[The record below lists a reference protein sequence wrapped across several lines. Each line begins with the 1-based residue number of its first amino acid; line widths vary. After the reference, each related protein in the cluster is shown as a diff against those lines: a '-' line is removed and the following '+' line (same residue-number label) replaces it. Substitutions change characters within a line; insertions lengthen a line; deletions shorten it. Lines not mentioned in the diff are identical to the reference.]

1 MRRHGLKKGLSLLLV
16 FCMILSLLPMTALAE
31 EISEP
36 SAAVE
41 EQSPASGDT
50 TAVDTGEDQQDE
62 AGTGET
68 SEAGTGETGEAGTGE
83 AAEAGTGETGEA
95 GTGETG
101 EAGTGETG
109 EAGTGEESKS
119 TIDKI
124 TDILGDFLGTI
135 SGEKS
140 EEEAAQDEAN
150 AKAAEL
156 ALSKAAAE
164 EAAAQQA
171 AEEAAAKAA
180 AEQLEADLKAVLTVE
195 ATKDARDTS
204 GDDFYK
210 VVHLDAGRKYFSVE
224 SIKAIIDTMAA
235 AGYNQLELY
244 LSDNQGFR
252 FALDDMTI
260 TTSYGTY
267 DLRASLGDGYPDG
280 SKYPDG
286 SGKYLTQDDMDTIID
301 YAEKNHI
308 EIVPCINTPGHMG
321 AILEEFS
328 DFRYSGSRSSID
340 LENPKAVAFALAI
353 VKKYA
358 DYFDGK
364 GCNFFNIGADE
375 YANDLSTMGF
385 AGLYSSGKYQRFVDY
400 LNAAAQIV
408 INEGMTPR
416 AFNDG
421 IYYNYNNYKNDT
433 SYSINKA
440 IQVCYWSSGWGGYD
454 LAPAATISQ
463 QGHEMIN
470 THSDYYWVL
479 GNSNWQ
485 CSAEKAAGF
494 DYTLFSG
501 DKTISTAKG
510 AMFCIWCDVGN
521 ADGQDGG
528 TAVVSATADVITAFG
543 SALPVADRGNGTA
556 EHPYVMTDAKNADV
570 LEGLKLGES
579 CYLTMGKEV
588 NWKTS
593 DPSVLKIEAV
603 GASAVASSYVLE
615 ESEDVTA
622 TTVKVT
628 ATGIGEATLYAGTEA
643 FDSSVEPEK
652 EKTITVTVGKT
663 AIETVDNANYAGAY
677 TTEDPHIATVQV
689 TGTNS
694 TEPTV
699 TYTQA
704 SVTCNT
710 LIRRDSNNWTAANNY
725 YYTPDG
731 TNYYP
736 VYAKRS
742 VDWSWSSFA
751 YVYTYTWGYSTTSSA
766 DNVTEI
772 GTQSTTDTSTT
783 PNITVY
789 TKSTTDGTPA
799 STIITFTG
807 VSVGT
812 TYVTIGDTKYTI
824 EVKPVDLSNVT
835 PLTVEFWITNRQVDA
850 TVNGGSAQSM
860 SIAATETN
868 IYSANGVLFSSLV
881 PATGTQDGNPM
892 VFWKG
897 TRLASNNTQTTG
909 GGVDKTNAGT
919 DFAYIRYWED
929 GNGGYCWAYSAD
941 RVTWTNV
948 ASGDQI
954 VAYYLQKTEV
964 TDEITTQV
972 VDWGVVPSTSY
983 SSDSFVLVDFA
994 VKYESGELTPSS
1006 FPVSGKTMAFHCASG
1021 DATVDYIGDST
1032 RWYNRYRNIGL
1043 IRAEETRDYEVYMI
1057 TVTPTNDSNTRQV
1070 AGNANTAT
1078 SYTYDGTEKVI
1089 WVDDEANLG
1098 DFADESLHYTGISG
1112 DIIYSV
1118 GGDPIV
1124 PGLEIFNR
1132 HGMLVT
1138 YYVRAKVTPDS
1149 LAVHYIDQTA
1159 NQEFY
1164 SYNIAVKSGTL
1175 FHENIGL
1182 ANPWKG
1188 DLANGSVTNLQNK
1201 TQTVSAD
1208 LSTMPAIGAQYRYS
1222 EYTCEKVARSEDGK
1236 DVYLYYTF
1244 NNTHSFVVDFGL
1256 PLDISIS
1263 SDLGI
1268 SGDWT
1273 DAAVTGA
1280 DYGTATVSAD
1290 KQTVNYTPTKVL
1302 KEIETLYLTLTG
1314 EDESTTHST
1323 THTIYIYP
1331 ATTVYYEEG
1340 FMTLTGFTGGSKGTE
1355 KQATEAVGKKQNVYG
1370 YDGAY
1375 LKMSSSQA
1383 ESNAVGNTASFS
1395 FTGTG
1400 VDIYANCGTD
1410 TGTVLITV
1418 KKGSNIVKVLTVDT
1432 HMENGLTAVTGKENN
1447 KQAVEAKNV
1456 PIASIDGLTYG
1467 DYSVTIEHVASKLGA
1482 KKSVYLDGFRVHGTL
1497 GPKHA
1502 AYNADGENSPKIVEL
1517 RDLVLKVQ
1525 LNADASSSDLA
1536 AYKEQLNLLTD
1547 SQIYRAAVISFVEDG
1562 YVEDGSVSQTAAS
1575 QEDKIVKDLVDNG
1588 PKNEVYL
1595 APGETLVFT
1604 IDQAAQVGVKCLNG
1618 GSGTIESTG
1627 GTTTTSVT
1635 AQTDMFYAVAAG
1647 TVTISNPSSN
1657 SGTTLAVTELKF
1669 TSNT

>member
-62 AGTGET
+62 AGTGEA
-68 SEAGTGETGEAGTGE
+68 SEAGTGEAGTGE
-83 AAEAGTGETGEA
+83 AA
-95 GTGETG
+95 

-224 SIKAIIDTMAA
+224 SIKAIIDTMAD

-267 DLRASLGDGYPDG
+267 DLSDSLGDGYSDG

-286 SGKYLTQDDMDTIID
+286 SGKYLMQDEMDTIID
-301 YAEKNHI
+301 YATKNHI

-321 AILEEFS
+321 AILEKFS

-358 DYFDGK
+358 DYFAGK
-364 GCNFFNIGADE
+364 GCDFFNIGADE
-375 YANDLSTMGF
+375 YANDLSSTMGF
-385 AGLYSSGKYQRFVDY
+385 ESLYTAGKYQRFVDY

-470 THSDYYWVL
+470 THGDYYWVL
-479 GNSNWQ
+479 GNSGWQ
-485 CSAEKAAGF
+485 CSVSKASGF
-494 DYTLFSG
+494 AYNDFQGTSDLSA
-501 DKTISTAKG
+501 DG

-579 CYLTMGKEV
+579 CYLTMDKEV
-588 NWKTS
+588 VWKTS
-593 DPSVLKIEAV
+593 DPSVLQIEAAD
-603 GASAVASSYVLE
+603 ASAAVSAYALE
-615 ESEDVTA
+615 ESEGVNA

-628 ATGIGEATLYAGTEA
+628 ATGIGEATLTAGTEA
-643 FDSSVEPEK
+643 FGASVRATK
-652 EKTITVTVGKT
+652 QKTVTVAVRGT
-663 AIETVDNANYAGAY
+663 ATETVSGANYAGTY
-677 TTEDPHIATVQV
+677 TTDDPSIATVEV
-689 TGTNS
+689 TGTDATES
-694 TEPTV
+694 TT
-699 TYTQA
+699 TYRQA

-710 LIRRDSNNWTAANNY
+710 LIRSDSKNWTAANNY

-742 VDWSWSSFA
+742 SSWSWSSWA
-751 YVYTYTWGYSTTSSA
+751 YTYTYTWGYQDSNG
-766 DNVTEI
+766 NVTQI

-789 TKSTTDGTPA
+789 TKSTTAETPA
-799 STIITFTG
+799 STTIKFTG
-807 VSVGT
+807 VNVGT
-812 TYVTIGDTKYTI
+812 TSVTIGDTEYTI
-824 EVKPVDLSNVT
+824 TVIPEDLSNVT
-835 PLTVEFWITNRQVDA
+835 PLPVEFWITNLKVTAGGATSKSISAEDVYGESGVDLSTLLPA
-850 TVNGGSAQSM
+850 SGTYTYGSVV
-860 SIAATETN
+860 
-868 IYSANGVLFSSLV
+868 Y
-881 PATGTQDGNPM
+881 
-892 VFWKG
+892 WKG
-897 TRLASNNTQTTG
+897 TVLDERNHQTATG
-909 GGVDKTNAGT
+909 GVENDKTGSGK
-919 DFAYIRYWED
+919 DFSMIRYYD
-929 GNGGYCWAYSAD
+929 GAWQYYYNNSWVSISD
-941 RVTWTNV
+941 T
-948 ASGDQI
+948 DQV
-954 VAYYLQKTEV
+954 VAYWLQPTEV
-964 TDEITTQV
+964 TQEITTLV
-972 VDWGVVPSTSY
+972 KDWGFSPSNQGDNENKVALTVAVVYPDGTVSPAEGDMYSKSTTLFNY
-983 SSDSFVLVDFA
+983 WND
-994 VKYESGELTPSS
+994 
-1006 FPVSGKTMAFHCASG
+1006 
-1021 DATVDYIGDST
+1021 
-1032 RWYNRYRNIGL
+1032 RNIGL
-1043 IRAEETRDYEVYMI
+1043 VAPLNNSDYEISKI
-1057 TVTPTNDSNTRQV
+1057 TVTDGARNQSGTGKWGRTDTITWEKDTLDDGSKWYNETTYWDKTVGGTPMVNGATSNITWSNYNTAKLVLIYLKPIHYDSNLIV
-1070 AGNANTAT
+1070 
-1078 SYTYDGTEKVI
+1078 K
-1089 WVDDEANLG
+1089 WVDDSSNGAVISTMEVAVSSDGTPITFYNGLKQTSALPTEGVGGTFTLDDDAYVTNSSSVNQTFNKNIATVPDVEAQYKSGLYQYVSAELSG
-1098 DFADESLHYTGISG
+1098 DGMTLTLHYNI
-1112 DIIYSV
+1112 
-1118 GGDPIV
+1118 
-1124 PGLEIFNR
+1124 
-1132 HGMLVT
+1132 
-1138 YYVRAKVTPDS
+1138 DS
-1149 LAVHYIDQTA
+1149 
-1159 NQEFY
+1159 
-1164 SYNIAVKSGTL
+1164 SK
-1175 FHENIGL
+1175 
-1182 ANPWKG
+1182 
-1188 DLANGSVTNLQNK
+1188 
-1201 TQTVSAD
+1201 
-1208 LSTMPAIGAQYRYS
+1208 LSKQY
-1222 EYTCEKVARSEDGK
+1222 
-1236 DVYLYYTF
+1236 
-1244 NNTHSFVVDFGL
+1244 VVDFGL
-1256 PLDISIS
+1256 PVTVPLSELVKNPGDVTTIEVTAGSATLNGTSSITYQP
-1263 SDLGI
+1263 SDFM
-1268 SGDWT
+1268 SG
-1273 DAAVTGA
+1273 VE
-1280 DYGTATVSAD
+1280 TVRVKLTFNGD
-1290 KQTVNYTPTKVL
+1290 NTNTQTYS
-1302 KEIETLYLTLTG
+1302 IAF
-1314 EDESTTHST
+1314 
-1323 THTIYIYP
+1323 IP
-1331 ATTVYYEEG
+1331 ATTVYYEQG
-1340 FMTLTGFTGGSKGTE
+1340 FAEYSGSGWTNQDYVGTATQALEVVGG
-1355 KQATEAVGKKQNVYG
+1355 QNQNVYG
-1370 YDGAY
+1370 YDSAY
-1375 LKMSSSQA
+1375 AAGGEAAS
-1383 ESNAVGNTASFS
+1383 GNTAAKSTTVGDTASFT

-1400 VDIYANCGTD
+1400 VDIYANCSTD

-1418 KKGSNIVKVLTVDT
+1418 KKGKDVVKMLTVDT
-1432 HMENGLTAVTGKENN
+1432 HMQNGLTPVTGSAND
-1447 KQAVEAKNV
+1447 KQSVAAKNV
-1456 PIASIDGLTYG
+1456 PIASIDGLDWG
-1467 DYSVTIEHVASKLGA
+1467 SYSVTIKHVASKLGA
-1482 KKSVYLDGFRVHGTL
+1482 NKPVYLDGFRVHGTL

-1525 LNADASSSDLA
+1525 LQADASSSDLA
-1536 AYKEQLNLLTD
+1536 LYREQLAKLTDD
-1547 SQIYRAAVISFVEDG
+1547 SQIYKAAVISTDISGVAQDG
-1562 YVEDGSVSQTAAS
+1562 A
-1575 QEDKIVKDLVDNG
+1575 DKDDTDSVKDLVDNG

-1595 APGETLVFT
+1595 APSETLVFT
-1604 IDQAAQVGVKCLNG
+1604 IDRAAQVGVKCLNG
-1618 GSGTIESTG
+1618 DSGKIESTG
-1627 GTTTTSVT
+1627 GTDTTVT

-1647 TVTISNPSSN
+1647 TVTITNN
-1657 SGTTLAVTELKF
+1657 GSGTLAVTELKF

>member
-62 AGTGET
+62 AGTGEA

-83 AAEAGTGETGEA
+83 AA
-95 GTGETG
+95 

-224 SIKAIIDTMAA
+224 SIKAIIDTMAD

-267 DLRASLGDGYPDG
+267 DLRDSLGDGYSDG

-358 DYFDGK
+358 DYFAGK
-364 GCNFFNIGADE
+364 DCDFFNIGADE

-479 GNSNWQ
+479 GSSWQ
-485 CSAEKAAGF
+485 CSVSKASDFAYNDFQG
-494 DYTLFSG
+494 TSG
-501 DKTISTAKG
+501 LSADG

-521 ADGQDGG
+521 ADGQDDGDG
-528 TAVVSATADVITAFG
+528 VVSATADVITAFG

-556 EHPYVMTDAKNADV
+556 EHPYVMTDEKNADV

-628 ATGIGEATLYAGTEA
+628 ATGIGEATLYAGTTPFGA
-643 FDSSVEPEK
+643 SVRATK
-652 EKTITVTVGKT
+652 QKTVTVAVGGT
-663 AIETVDNANYAGAY
+663 ATVTVSGANYAGTY
-677 TTEDPHIATVQV
+677 TPEPAGYATVEV
-689 TGTNS
+689 TGTNGTAS
-694 TEPTV
+694 TV

-704 SVTCNT
+704 SVTCND
-710 LIRRDSNNWTAANNY
+710 LISSNQNNWTAANNY

-736 VYAKRS
+736 LYAKRS
-742 VDWSWSSFA
+742 SNLLTNS
-751 YVYTYTWGYSTTSSA
+751 YTWGYSATGSA
-766 DNVTEI
+766 DNVTQI
-772 GTQSTTDTSTT
+772 KTQNRAWPSDT

-789 TKSTTDGTPA
+789 TQSTTAVTPA
-799 STIITFTG
+799 STTITFTG

-812 TYVTIGDTKYTI
+812 TYVTIGDTEYTI
-824 EVKPVDLSNVT
+824 EVKAEDLSLVT
-835 PLTVEFWITNRQVDA
+835 PLTVEFWITNQQVKA
-850 TVNGGSAQSM
+850 TVDGSVVTSM
-860 SIAATETN
+860 TIAATEALNTE
-868 IYSANGVLFSSLV
+868 SGLEFSTLV
-881 PATGTQDGNPM
+881 PATGTMGGHPM

-897 TRLASNNTQTTG
+897 TRLPYNNKQTTG
-909 GGVDKTNAGT
+909 GGVDKTKSGR
-919 DFAYIRYWED
+919 DFAYIRYW
-929 GNGGYCWAYSAD
+929 NGSWAYSAD
-941 RVTWTNV
+941 RRTWTNV
-948 ASGDQI
+948 EDGDQI
-954 VAYYLQKTEV
+954 IAYYLQKTEV
-964 TDEITTQV
+964 TDEITTLV
-972 VDWGVVPSTSY
+972 SDYGNVPGYGSSLNPFVMVDY
-983 SSDSFVLVDFA
+983 A
-994 VKYESGELTPSS
+994 VRYETGERTPSS
-1006 FPVSGKTMAFHCASG
+1006 FPTEKTIAFHCNYRSTADFG
-1021 DATVDYIGDST
+1021 NTVIQDGTTY
-1032 RWYNRYRNIGL
+1032 YRKLGT
-1043 IRAEETRDYEVYMI
+1043 IRAVETANYEVYMI
-1057 TVTPTNDSNTRQV
+1057 TLTPTSDTKTDTI
-1070 AGNANTAT
+1070 ATNAQYAT
-1078 SYTYDGTEKVI
+1078 SYTYEGTEKVV

-1098 DFADESLHYTGISG
+1098 DFADTSLHYTSPSG
-1112 DIIYSV
+1112 SIKYGV
-1118 GGDPIV
+1118 GGDPNIA
-1124 PGLEIFNR
+1124 GLEVYKNQ
-1132 HGMLVT
+1132 GMLVT

-1175 FHENIGL
+1175 FNENIGL
-1182 ANPWKG
+1182 ADPWKG
-1188 DLANGSVTNLQNK
+1188 NLANGSVTNLQDK

-1222 EYTCEKVARSEDGK
+1222 EYTCEKVERSEVGK

-1244 NNTHSFVVDFGL
+1244 NKTHSFVVDFGL

-1290 KQTVNYTPTKVL
+1290 KQTVTYTPTKVL

-1314 EDESTTHST
+1314 EDEST

-1355 KQATEAVGKKQNVYG
+1355 KQATEAVGAQTRNVYG
-1370 YDGAY
+1370 YDPAY
-1375 LKMSSSQA
+1375 VGTAHDSQA
-1383 ESNAVGNTASFS
+1383 TSTKVDSTASFS

-1400 VDIYANCGTD
+1400 VDIYANCSTN

-1418 KKGSNIVKVLTVDT
+1418 KKGKDVVKMLTVDT
-1432 HMENGLTAVTGKENN
+1432 HMQEGTTPVTGSN

-1456 PIASIDGLTYG
+1456 PIASIDGLPY
-1467 DYSVTIEHVASKLGA
+1467 DSYSVTIKHVASKLGA
-1482 KKSVYLDGFRVHGTL
+1482 NKSVYLDGFRVHGTL
-1497 GPKHA
+1497 GPTHD
-1502 AYNADGENSPKIVEL
+1502 AYKEDGENSPKIVEL

-1525 LNADASSSDLA
+1525 LNADTSSSDLA
-1536 AYKEQLNLLTD
+1536 LYREQLKKLTD
-1547 SQIYRAAVISFVEDG
+1547 SQIYKAAVISTDISGVEQDG
-1562 YVEDGSVSQTAAS
+1562 A
-1575 QEDKIVKDLVDNG
+1575 DKDDTDSVKDLVDNG

-1618 GSGTIESTG
+1618 GSGTIKSTG
-1627 GTTTTSVT
+1627 GTTTTPVT

-1647 TVTISNPSSN
+1647 TVTITNN
-1657 SGTTLAVTELKF
+1657 GSGTLAVTELKF